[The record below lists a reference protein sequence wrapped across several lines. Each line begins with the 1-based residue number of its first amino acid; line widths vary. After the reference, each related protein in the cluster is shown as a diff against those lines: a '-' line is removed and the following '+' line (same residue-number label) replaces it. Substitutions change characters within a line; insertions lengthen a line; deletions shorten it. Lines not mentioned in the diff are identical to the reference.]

1 MPSNIEELKKIE
13 KILPILLTDKVK
25 RKLLSL
31 ITSERKKLQ
40 SRNAVIDEVLEEIK
54 KINGFANNN
63 QQVILEDLYKKV
75 KALGKESN
83 DRK

>member
-31 ITSERKKLQ
+31 ITLERKETVK
-40 SRNAVIDEVLEEIK
+40 
-54 KINGFANNN
+54 GFARYCIEQDRLNELHWTDAEK
-63 QQVILEDLYKKV
+63 VAEDFLED
-75 KALGKESN
+75 
-83 DRK
+83 